1 MTTSRSMFS
10 NTIKTVNQELHQNE
24 GMDAHLSR
32 TLFKGDSIRGRHEQ
46 AVVIR
51 VVNAITKQ
59 AYYSNCD
66 SKEMNNDLYNKQ
78 EALITAEM
86 GKLKQELGKRNK
98 GEVRKDLHLF
108 ISKLDEGMRKYN
120 ALLRDAR
127 YAHNEHMYLSYLA
140 QQAEVNKLPQLK
152 FTKEKL
158 AEFAGYLKQ
167 YHKDAPLN
175 MEELS
180 FTVSANEKLVE
191 QLKEKVEQR
200 DSQAAQTN
208 DKKLGMKKLE
218 GIAR

>member
-1 MTTSRSMFS
+1 MTTSRRMFS
-10 NTIKTVNQELHQNE
+10 ETIKSVNQELHKNE

-32 TLFKGDSIRGRHEQ
+32 TLLKGDSFRDRHER
-46 AVVIR
+46 AAIIR
-51 VVNAITKQ
+51 AVNAITQKAHYQ
-59 AYYSNCD
+59 FCD
-66 SKEMNNDLYNKQ
+66 SKEMNDDLYNKQ
-78 EALITAEM
+78 EEVITTEI
-86 GKLKQELGKRNK
+86 GKLKQELGKRSK
-98 GEVRKDLHLF
+98 GEIRKDMLLY

-140 QQAEVNKLPQLK
+140 QQGEVNKLPQLK

-200 DSQAAQTN
+200 DSQEAQTN